1 MAITGLVTAYLG
13 ILILIAKIVAI
24 AVFGAALVLGTDK
37 ALDQIPEFGIE
48 SVEREH

>member
-13 ILILIAKIVAI
+13 ILILVAKIVAVV
-24 AVFGAALVLGTDK
+24 VFGAAIVFGADK

-48 SVEREH
+48 LEEP